1 MSGNYEMTSN
11 LKIAELLDEAAELL
25 ELQDGNPFRIRSY
38 RNAADIIRKMEKPVA
53 EIISEKDKDA
63 LQEIPGIGNR
73 LAASIREI
81 VKTGHLKLL
90 DRLES
95 KLSPERLFSKVPGI
109 GEKLAARIHSEL
121 DIDSLPELEMA
132 AHNGRLNEIE
142 GLGQGKIAGIR
153 DALAGMLA
161 RKGRS
166 KVRRKG
172 TQSDQPDVALLLE
185 IDKMY
190 REKAAKNELRKIA
203 PKRFNPGRKKWL
215 PVMNTQK
222 QGWTFTVLYSNSARA
237 HDLNKTHDWVVIYYD
252 DGEEEGQNTVIT
264 AGSGPLEGSRIV
276 PGREKEC
283 YNYYQKNG

>member
-1 MSGNYEMTSN
+1 MTLN

-25 ELQDGNPFRIRSY
+25 ELQDGNPFRVRSY
-38 RNAADIIRKMEKPVA
+38 RNAAEAIRKMKKPVSD
-53 EIISEKDKDA
+53 ILSEKGKDG
-63 LQEIPGIGNR
+63 LQDIPGIGNR

-95 KLSPERLFSKVPGI
+95 KLSPERIISKVPGI
-109 GEKLAARIHSEL
+109 GEKLAARIHSQL

-132 AHNGRLNEIE
+132 AHNGRLKEVE
-142 GLGQGKIAGIR
+142 GLGASKISGIR
-153 DALAGMLA
+153 DALAGMLS
-161 RKGRS
+161 RRGRS
-166 KVRRKG
+166 KAREKS
-172 TQSDQPDVALLLE
+172 TEADQPDVALLLE
-185 IDKMY
+185 IDKLY

-203 PKRFNPGRKKWL
+203 PKRFNPERKKWL

-252 DGEEEGQNTVIT
+252 DGEDEGQNTVIT

-283 YNYYQKNG
+283 YNHYQKFQDTGI